1 MFVVPTSI
9 SLAPL
14 CSMISGT
21 RKEPPISTSSPL
33 ETITS
38 LSFARAERQSMVAAA
53 LLLTTMAA
61 SAPVILVRIF
71 STWSWRDPLDPRF
84 TSYSRLV

>member
-1 MFVVPTSI
+1 MFVVPIIHQPGAALFHDFRHPEGTSDFHQ
-9 SLAPL
+9 L
-14 CSMISGT
+14 
-21 RKEPPISTSSPL
+21 PL
-33 ETITS
+33 ETMTS

-71 STWSWRDPLDPRF
+71 F
-84 TSYSRLV
+84 HMVMA